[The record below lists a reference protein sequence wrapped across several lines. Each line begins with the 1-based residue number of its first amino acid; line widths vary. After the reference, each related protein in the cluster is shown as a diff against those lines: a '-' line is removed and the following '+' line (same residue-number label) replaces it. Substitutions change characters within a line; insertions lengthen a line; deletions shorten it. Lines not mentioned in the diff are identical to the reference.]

1 MLLVCRKPSSS
12 FWSRRED
19 WLRGGLGEAV
29 GRKSGLMT
37 EAVWGMTSVG
47 VGGRGDSAT
56 FWDVGG
62 WLVEDADFLGMDGVL
77 VRSAAEIL
85 APKIWF

>member
-1 MLLVCRKPSSS
+1 M
-12 FWSRRED
+12 
-19 WLRGGLGEAV
+19 A
-29 GRKSGLMT
+29 
-37 EAVWGMTSVG
+37 SVG

>member
-1 MLLVCRKPSSS
+1 M
-12 FWSRRED
+12 
-19 WLRGGLGEAV
+19 A
-29 GRKSGLMT
+29 
-37 EAVWGMTSVG
+37 EAVWGMASVG

>member
-1 MLLVCRKPSSS
+1 M
-12 FWSRRED
+12 
-19 WLRGGLGEAV
+19 A
-29 GRKSGLMT
+29 
-37 EAVWGMTSVG
+37 EAVWGMASVG

-77 VRSAAEIL
+77 LKFWLQKFGFRI
-85 APKIWF
+85 FRH